1 MLLLRLLVINRLL
14 HGIVCLLLLLLLR
27 GITAIAVKKIP
38 VATCR
43 LSLYR
48 PLIMSLSYC
57 VLLWL
62 GRRLQLVLRLRLML
76 GLHMLLLPC
85 SSRLHII
92 EQALDSLDLNSDSW
106 ICLVTQLV
114 KQALDGL

>member
-14 HGIVCLLLLLLLR
+14 HGIICLLLLLLLR
-27 GITAIAVKKIP
+27 GITAIAVEKIP
-38 VATCR
+38 VATRR

-48 PLIMSLSYC
+48 PLIVSLSYC

-62 GRRLQLVLRLRLML
+62 GRRLQLVLGLRLML
-76 GLHMLLLPC
+76 GLHLLLPC

-92 EQALDSLDLNSDSW
+92 EQALNSLDLNSDSW
-106 ICLVTQLV
+106 ICLVT
-114 KQALDGL
+114 